1 MSRTLAAVLLLALPL
16 GGCAR
21 PEATAPRTAQPA
33 VEEAGPGVS
42 PPESWG
48 RRIAE
53 TACARCHALDAQT
66 ESPHPAAP
74 PFPVLARRLQGDA
87 LMIRLEEGI
96 RAAHPDMPEVR
107 LAPREIDPFLAFW
120 ATL

>member
-16 GGCAR
+16 GGCAH
-21 PEATAPRTAQPA
+21 PEATAPRTAQLPA
-33 VEEAGPGVS
+33 EEAGSDEGPLAS
-42 PPESWG
+42 RG

-53 TACARCHALDAQT
+53 SSCAHCHALDAR
-66 ESPHPAAP
+66 SIGRHAAAP

-87 LMIRLEEGI
+87 LLTRLEEGI

-107 LAPREIDPFLAFW
+107 LGPRELDPFLAFW
-120 ATL
+120 ETL